1 MNKIIVIGAGAAG
14 LMAALSAKENG
25 GQVTILERNDRIG
38 RKLLATGNGRC
49 NYTNINLNI
58 ENYHGRNSKFAYS
71 ALSQFDVYRTMSYF
85 EELGI
90 TPRVEERG
98 KVFPASLQSSSMI
111 DIFNYE
117 IKNRNIDLQL
127 NSFVKNIY
135 KEDNFKVQ
143 LEDGRVVTGDKIIL
157 ATGGMSLE
165 NTGSDGNGY
174 NLADKLGHEIIETF
188 PGIVQLNLES
198 DKLKEKSGVRFDGIA
213 ELHIDGEYIMEDE
226 GDVLFTDYG
235 ISGPTILQLSRR
247 AIDGL
252 RNNKDVSIHVQVI
265 KDRNMEE
272 LYEYLIMRFQNM
284 NTKPL
289 RESLIGLINK
299 KLINPIIKTVRLD
312 GKRPVAEIANKD
324 VRRLADIL
332 TSWKFKVIGHQ
343 PWEFAQV
350 TAGGIDTKSIDNRTM
365 ESKIVPGLYI
375 VGEVMDIDGDC
386 GGYNL
391 QWAWSSGYLAGK
403 NASEI

>member
-14 LMAALSAKENG
+14 LMAALSANENG

-58 ENYHGRNSKFAYS
+58 ENYHGHNRKFAYS

-90 TPRVEERG
+90 TPKVEERG

-252 RNNKDVSIHVQVI
+252 RNNKDVSIHVKVI